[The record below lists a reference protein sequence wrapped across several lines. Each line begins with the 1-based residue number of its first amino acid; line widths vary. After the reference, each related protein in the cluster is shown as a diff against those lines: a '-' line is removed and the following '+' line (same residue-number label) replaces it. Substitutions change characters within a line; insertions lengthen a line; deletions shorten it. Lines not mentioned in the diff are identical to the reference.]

1 MPASSADPS
10 SAAVVL
16 RAVDV
21 RYAPSTA
28 GGAAVD
34 ALLDVTLRVERG
46 ERVALLGASGAGKST
61 LLDLVAGLVPPA
73 AGSVEVLGT
82 SLESLGG
89 RPFRRHRSRVGVV
102 RQQHGL
108 PPSMRVVHN
117 VNAGR
122 LGRWSTG
129 RALASLVVP
138 LGRTEV
144 EAALAQ
150 VDLAGVTDRR
160 TGDPSGGQ
168 QQRVAV
174 ARILLQEPELILADE
189 RVSAVDPRLS
199 TDVVT
204 VLCDRSSPR
213 CVAGRRSSACTTPIS
228 HAVTS
233 TASWGSLPAGSGSTS
248 GLRVIFRPHEGGKS
262 HANGDGAGKTALT
275 DRRGQSSGEW
285 NTVPIRCQVKPP
297 ADRHRMLDPP

>member
-10 SAAVVL
+10 SAAIAL

-28 GGAAVD
+28 GGTAVD
-34 ALLDVTLRVERG
+34 ALIDVTLRVQRG

-89 RPFRRHRSRVGVV
+89 RPLRHHRSRVGVV

-138 LGRTEV
+138 LGRAEV
-144 EAALAQ
+144 DDALGQ
-150 VDLAGVTDRR
+150 VGLEGVTDRR
-160 TGDPSGGQ
+160 TGDLSGGQ

-174 ARILLQEPELILADE
+174 ARILLQQPELILADE
-189 RVSAVDPRLS
+189 PVSAVDPRLS

-204 VLCDRSSPR
+204 ALCDRSSPAVR
-213 CVAGRRSSACTTPIS
+213 NRTTIVSLHDPDLARRHVDRIVGIAAGRIRFDEPVDVVDDRMIDD
-228 HAVTS
+228 
-233 TASWGSLPAGSGSTS
+233 LY
-248 GLRVIFRPHEGGKS
+248 RVS
-262 HANGDGAGKTALT
+262 
-275 DRRGQSSGEW
+275 
-285 NTVPIRCQVKPP
+285 V
-297 ADRHRMLDPP
+297 

>member
-1 MPASSADPS
+1 MPASSADPA

-16 RAVDV
+16 GSVDA
-21 RYAPSTA
+21 RYAPSRA
-28 GGAAVD
+28 GGSAVD
-34 ALLDVTLRVERG
+34 ALIDVTLRVERG

-61 LLDLVAGLVPPA
+61 LLDVVAGLVAPA

-82 SLESLGG
+82 SLASLGG
-89 RPFRRHRSRVGVV
+89 RPLRRHRSRVGVV

-138 LGRTEV
+138 LGRGEV
-144 EAALAQ
+144 EAVLDQ
-150 VDLAGVTDRR
+150 VGLEGVIDRR
-160 TGDPSGGQ
+160 TGDLSGGQ

-174 ARILLQEPELILADE
+174 ARILLQHPELILADE
-189 RVSAVDPRLS
+189 PVSAVDPRLS

-204 VLCDRSSPR
+204 ALCDRSAPAVRNRTTIISLHDPDLAR
-213 CVAGRRSSACTTPIS
+213 RHVDRIVGIGAGRIWFDAPVD
-228 HAVTS
+228 AVDDRMIDD
-233 TASWGSLPAGSGSTS
+233 LY
-248 GLRVIFRPHEGGKS
+248 RV
-262 HANGDGAGKTALT
+262 A
-275 DRRGQSSGEW
+275 
-285 NTVPIRCQVKPP
+285 V
-297 ADRHRMLDPP
+297 